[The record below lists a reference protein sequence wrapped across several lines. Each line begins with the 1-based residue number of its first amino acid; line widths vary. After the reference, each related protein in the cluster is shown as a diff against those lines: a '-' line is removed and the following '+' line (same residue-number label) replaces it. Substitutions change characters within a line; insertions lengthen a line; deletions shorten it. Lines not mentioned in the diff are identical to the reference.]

1 MDKITKVTIT
11 WTDGIENYETEL
23 EDEFAED
30 FDESYAAVY
39 AAEDAA
45 EIGTTFE
52 RVVSIEYEYEPE
64 DVEPEDADFLYE
76 SMRDEMLVAKV
87 EIAE

>member
-11 WTDGIENYETEL
+11 WTDGIENYITEL

-30 FDESYAAVY
+30 FDESYAAEY
-39 AAEDAA
+39 ASEDAD

-52 RVVSIEYEYEPE
+52 RIVSIEYEYETE
-64 DVEPEDADFLYE
+64 DVEPEDAESYYADFIYE
-76 SMRDEMLVAKV
+76 SMREEMLINK
-87 EIAE
+87 

>member
-23 EDEFAED
+23 EDVFAED
-30 FDESYAAVY
+30 FDESYAAEY

-52 RVVSIEYEYEPE
+52 RIVSIEYEYEPE
-64 DVEPEDADFLYE
+64 DVALDTDFLYE
-76 SMRDEMLVAKV
+76 SMREEMLVAK
-87 EIAE
+87 AEMAV